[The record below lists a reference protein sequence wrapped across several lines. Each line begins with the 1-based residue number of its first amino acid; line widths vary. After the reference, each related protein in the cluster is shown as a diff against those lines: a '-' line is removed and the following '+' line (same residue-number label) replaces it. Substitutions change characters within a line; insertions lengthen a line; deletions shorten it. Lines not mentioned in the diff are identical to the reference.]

1 MARDQSNPS
10 VSILI
15 LHFKGA
21 MMLRDCAASLKPL
34 AGPGVEIIVVDNGSA
49 ENVRQDLA
57 GLDFAKVIRS
67 ETNLGFA
74 GGNNFGLKHCTGDY
88 VLLLNNDMI
97 LNGDFLAP
105 LRDYLDAHPKVGAV
119 QGKMILP
126 RHNNTLDVCGSFITW
141 LGFPYHYGYFKPD
154 GPKYQRPHRVFSG
167 KGACLMFRRELIPKI
182 GGFLF
187 DEDFFAY
194 YEEADFCHRV
204 WLAGFEVHFVP
215 SPPVAHLMGVT
226 SDANPQ
232 QGFTLRRY
240 LRNMMFSLLSNLS
253 WPWMFRILPF
263 YFAMMFGSMAMSAVT
278 FKKIQFLAH
287 LGAFT
292 HCFKNFGKI
301 RARRRLVK
309 SFRKASDREIFSKAL
324 RNPRLEYFIK
334 TFTGKIGD
342 YVDEEIS

>member
-1 MARDQSNPS
+1 MATKST

-15 LHFKGA
+15 LHYQGTA
-21 MMLRDCAASLKPL
+21 MLRDCIASLQPV
-34 AGPGVEIIVVDNGSA
+34 AAPGVEIVVVDNGSP
-49 ENVRQDLA
+49 ENVRENLA
-57 GLDFAKVIRS
+57 DFPFAKVVR
-67 ETNLGFA
+67 TDPNLGFA

-97 LNGDFLAP
+97 LNKDFLAP
-105 LRDYLDAHPKVGAV
+105 LTDYLDANPKVGVA

-154 GPKYQRPHRVFSG
+154 GPKYCHNFPVFSG
-167 KGACLMFRRELIPKI
+167 KGACIMIRRDLIPKI

-187 DEDFFAY
+187 DEDFFCY
-194 YEEADFCHRV
+194 YEESDFCHRV
-204 WLAGFEVHFVP
+204 WLAGYEVHFVSTP
-215 SPPVAHLMGVT
+215 GVIHLMGVT
-226 SDANPQ
+226 NDANPQ

-287 LGAFT
+287 WGAFT

-324 RNPRLEYFIK
+324 RNPRLEYFVK

-342 YVDEEIS
+342 YVDEEIP